1 MTLTKNIAKPEDLF
15 KNLPMLETAR
25 LKLRRLSI
33 HDAGD
38 IFDYASDPDVSKYVL
53 WEHHRTIA
61 DSKSYLKHVLFL
73 YEKGIPASW
82 GIVLKEDNKLIGTG
96 GFQWWSVAD
105 SKAEVGYVI
114 SKSYWNKGCMTEA
127 LEEIL
132 RFGFEQ
138 MALERIEA
146 KCFIQNAA
154 SERVMEKCGMKLEGV
169 LRSYKYVKGNFGDF
183 KLYSILSNEFQQ
195 KLRL

>member
-1 MTLTKNIAKPEDLF
+1 MTLTKNIEKPEDLF
-15 KNLPMLETAR
+15 KNLPILETER
-25 LKLRRLSI
+25 LKLKRLSM

-38 IFDYASDPDVSKYVL
+38 VFEYASDPDVSKYVL

-82 GIVLKEDNKLIGTG
+82 GIILKEENKLIGTG
-96 GFQWWSVAD
+96 GFQWWSASN

-114 SKSYWNKGCMTEA
+114 SKLYWNKGYMTEA

-138 MALERIEA
+138 MELVRIEA
-146 KCFIQNAA
+146 KCFVQNTA
-154 SERVMEKCGMKLEGV
+154 SERVMLKCGMKPEGI

-183 KLYSILSNEFQQ
+183 KLYSILSSEFKQ

>member
-1 MTLTKNIAKPEDLF
+1 MALLKNIAKPEDLF
-15 KNLPMLETAR
+15 KSLPELETMR
-25 LKLRRLSI
+25 LRLRRLSM

-38 IFDYASDPDVSKYVL
+38 IFEYASDPEVSKYVL
-53 WEHHRTIA
+53 WDHHRTIA

-73 YEKGIPASW
+73 YSKGIPASW
-82 GIVLKEDNKLIGTG
+82 GIVLKEENKLIGTG
-96 GFQWWSVAD
+96 GYQWWSVAD

-114 SKSYWNKGCMTEA
+114 SKSYWNKGYMTEA

-138 MALERIEA
+138 MELVRIEA
-146 KCFIQNAA
+146 KCFVQNTA
-154 SERVMEKCGMKLEGV
+154 SVRVMEKCGMKLEGT

-183 KLYSILSNEFQQ
+183 KLYSILSSEFNQN
-195 KLRL
+195 

>member
-1 MTLTKNIAKPEDLF
+1 MTLLKNIVKPQDLF
-15 KNLPMLETAR
+15 KNLPVLETAR
-25 LKLRRLSI
+25 LKLRRLSM

-38 IFDYASDPDVSKYVL
+38 IFEYASDPDVSKYVL

-82 GIVLKEDNKLIGTG
+82 GIVLKDDNKLIGTG
-96 GFQWWSVAD
+96 GYQWWSVTD

-114 SKSYWNKGCMTEA
+114 SKSYWNKGYMTEA

-138 MALERIEA
+138 MELERIEA
-146 KCFIQNAA
+146 KCFIQNPA
-154 SERVMEKCGMKLEGV
+154 SVRVMEKCGMKLEGV
-169 LRSYKYVKGNFGDF
+169 LRSYKFVKGNFGDF
-183 KLYSILSNEFQQ
+183 KLYSILSSEFQQ
-195 KLRL
+195 KPRI